1 VLKKNRHRLSLC
13 THRVAN
19 GIHREDKFNFGWPQ
33 DYKKASELLSHA
45 AELGQSDGHFNL
57 GILYNTRAYVA
68 CDPKKSLYNKKQAA
82 MLDNEWVIH
91 NLVVRLRQLVLA
103 TNHFKIAY
111 QVGLNMQKTYLWIV
125 QSIQRRHTV

>member
-1 VLKKNRHRLSLC
+1 
-13 THRVAN
+13 
-19 GIHREDKFNFGWPQ
+19 
-33 DYKKASELLSHA
+33 
-45 AELGQSDGHFNL
+45 
-57 GILYNTRAYVA
+57 
-68 CDPKKSLYNKKQAA
+68 

-91 NLVVRLRQLVLA
+91 NLFVRLRQLVLA